1 GAEGPVLWPWMLA
14 GLAVVLLAAWW
25 FVRRNARKP
34 RPRLFD
40 SAEMAA
46 SVPSKTPPQPAPVQP
61 APPEAPPVP
70 HWTAAPALVGTVPAE
85 DLSPA
90 RQVELAR
97 AYIDLGDNAAAKDLL
112 QEVLAGS
119 DPVAREIATRMLRE
133 IE

>member
-1 GAEGPVLWPWMLA
+1 
-14 GLAVVLLAAWW
+14 
-25 FVRRNARKP
+25 
-34 RPRLFD
+34 
-40 SAEMAA
+40 
-46 SVPSKTPPQPAPVQP
+46 APVQP

-97 AYIDLGDNAAAKDLL
+97 AYIDLGDNGAAKDLL

-119 DPVAREIATRMLRE
+119 DPVARDIATRMLRE